1 MNTFIFTYLF
11 VLACTVSAS
20 GADFAS
26 GTVYHDANR
35 NQKRDAG
42 EKGIPKISVSNGTEI
57 TETDDQGRWQLPSS
71 DDVIF
76 FVLKPTGWMTP
87 LNDHLL
93 PQFHYI
99 HKPNG
104 SPPSRYAGT
113 KPTGPLP
120 KSIDFPLH
128 KQKEPAKF
136 RTIFFGD
143 PQPRNQT
150 EIDYIANDVVA
161 ELIGTDAMFGV
172 TLGDIMFDDLN
183 LFGSLNGSIALIGIP
198 WFNVIGNHDLNF
210 EAKEDHL
217 SDETFERV
225 YGPPYFS
232 FDYGKVHFIVLDN
245 VEWFHDATRKRNAY
259 RGGFG
264 ERQLTFVKNDLKRV
278 PEEKLVVLMMHIPL
292 TGTKDRQGLYRLIE
306 NRPYTLSI
314 SGHTHRQTHMFI
326 GKEDGWQG
334 KEPHH
339 HIVNVTVSGS
349 WWKGAKDERGIP
361 HATMSDGAP
370 NGYSIITFDGQK
382 ATFDF
387 KAARFP
393 ASHQLRI
400 HAPIA
405 IKETD
410 AKRTQVYVNVF
421 SGSKKSTVKLRVG
434 NRKWFDLKKVS
445 EVDPHYLALRDAEI
459 KSKSGGKPMGGGSPS
474 DHLWKG
480 SLPLNL
486 PIGIHLLEAITKD
499 MYGREFKA
507 TRVMRIEK
515 N

>member
-1 MNTFIFTYLF
+1 MKAYLFKYLF
-11 VLACTVSAS
+11 VFAYISSAS
-20 GADFAS
+20 GGEFAS
-26 GTVYHDANR
+26 GGVYHDANR
-35 NQKRDAG
+35 NQKRDLG
-42 EKGIPKISVSNGTEI
+42 EKGIPKIAVSNGVDI
-57 TETDDQGRWQLPSS
+57 VATDDQGRWRLPSS

-76 FVLKPTGWMTP
+76 FVLKPSGWMTP

-93 PQFHYI
+93 PRFHYV

-128 KQKEPAKF
+128 KQEEPGKF
-136 RTIFFGD
+136 RAIFFGD
-143 PQPRNQT
+143 PQPRNQK

-161 ELIGTDAMFGV
+161 ELAGTDAKFGV
-172 TLGDIMFDDLN
+172 TLGDIMFDNLD

-210 EAKEDHL
+210 EARVDHL

-232 FDYGKVHFIVLDN
+232 FDYGEVHFIVLDN
-245 VEWFHDATRKRNAY
+245 VDWFHDDERKRNTY

-264 ERQLTFVKNDLKRV
+264 ERQLAFLRNDLKRV
-278 PEEKLVVLMMHIPL
+278 PEKKLVVLMMHIPL
-292 TGTKDRQGLYRLIE
+292 TGTKDRQALYRLIE
-306 NRPYTLSI
+306 HRPHTLSI

-326 GKEDGWQG
+326 DKRDGWQG
-334 KEPHH
+334 KKPHH

-349 WWKGAKDERGIP
+349 WWKGAKDDRGIP

-370 NGYSIITFDGQK
+370 NGYSLITFDGHG

-400 HAPIA
+400 HAPVA
-405 IKETD
+405 IEAVD
-410 AKRTQVYVNVF
+410 AEKTNVYVNVF
-421 SGSKKSTVKLRVG
+421 SGSVKSTVKLRVG
-434 NRKWFDLKKVS
+434 KGPWAKLKQVR
-445 EVDPHYLALRDAEI
+445 EIDPHYLALREAEI
-459 KSKSGGKPMGGGSPS
+459 KSNSSGLPMGGGTPS

-480 SLPLNL
+480 TLPPNL
-486 PIGIHLLEAITKD
+486 SKGSHLLEAVTKD
-499 MYGREFKA
+499 MYGREFRA
-507 TRVMRIEK
+507 SRVLRV

>member
-1 MNTFIFTYLF
+1 MNTYIFTYLF

-20 GADFAS
+20 GADFAN
-26 GTVYHDANR
+26 GIVYHDANR
-35 NQKRDAG
+35 NMKRDTG
-42 EKGIPKISVSNGTEI
+42 EQGIPKVAVSNGVDI
-57 TETDDQGRWQLPSS
+57 VETDAQGRWQLPSS
-71 DDVIF
+71 DDIIF
-76 FVLKPTGWMTP
+76 FVLKPSGWMTP

-113 KPTGPLP
+113 KPTGALP

-128 KQKEPAKF
+128 KQEEPGKF
-136 RTIFFGD
+136 RAIFFGD

-150 EIDYIANDVVA
+150 EIDYIANDIVA
-161 ELIGTDAMFGV
+161 ELIGTDAKFGV
-172 TLGDIMFDDLN
+172 TLGDIMFDNLD

-245 VEWFHDATRKRNAY
+245 VEWFHDAKRKRNAY

-278 PEEKLVVLMMHIPL
+278 PEEKLVVLMMHVPL
-292 TGTKDRQGLYRLIE
+292 TGTQDRQGLYRLIE
-306 NRPYTLSI
+306 KRPYTLSI
-314 SGHTHRQTHMFI
+314 SGHTHRQTHRFI
-326 GKEDGWQG
+326 GEEDGWQG

-370 NGYSIITFDGQK
+370 NGYSLITFDGHK

-400 HAPIA
+400 HAPVA
-405 IKETD
+405 ID
-410 AKRTQVYVNVF
+410 QADVLGSQVYVNVF
-421 SGSKKSTVKLRVG
+421 SGSEKSSVKLRVG
-434 NRKWFDLKKVS
+434 KGNWSELKKVR
-445 EVDPHYLALRDAEI
+445 EVDPYYLALREAEI
-459 KSKSGGKPMGGGSPS
+459 KAKSTGLAMGGGSPS

-480 SLPLNL
+480 KLPHKLSV
-486 PIGIHLLEAITKD
+486 GVHLLEAVTKD
-499 MYGREFKA
+499 MYDREFRA
-507 TRVMRIEK
+507 TRVLRVK
-515 N
+515 